1 LQKLL
6 EVIIRV
12 LHYKSHWTT
21 PCSSKIKCNYVHP
34 LSKCLERKKN
44 EVRQVNQNPFKNIDK
59 YTLLS
64 SSFLPVGLTGRGK
77 FSFSLLLFFSLF
89 LCVWVSISFFLWNI
103 CRSHTMKTQNCLDT
117 HTNKQPRKKTYRKKN
132 HIRTNANK
140 QIGRDAHK

>member
-1 LQKLL
+1 MQKLL

-12 LHYKSHWTT
+12 LHCKSHWTT

-89 LCVWVSISFFLWNI
+89 LCVWVFISFRKPDSKIKQRMLSVWILKSNWFI
-103 CRSHTMKTQNCLDT
+103 SFSSHRIITT
-117 HTNKQPRKKTYRKKN
+117 
-132 HIRTNANK
+132 
-140 QIGRDAHK
+140 GRDCIR